1 MATDLEQLQIFLG
14 NLEWKFQFREEQNDI
29 IVFFE
34 TENFINVNGENFII
48 VVLECTH
55 NGEVLQI
62 FSPQAY
68 KIPQDIQ
75 NKQALFELLL
85 LLMQDTYFVKFEY
98 FEQREEI
105 RICIDLPLEDQ
116 DLTEAQLHLCIQ
128 NIVKVAEQYHDSITT
143 TIKTG
148 IVQRED
154 SQLVIAKTLFDRIL
168 EECQEDV

>member
-1 MATDLEQLQIFLG
+1 MATDLDQLQIFLG

-68 KIPQDIQ
+68 KIPQDTK
-75 NKQALFELLL
+75 NKHALFELLL

-105 RICIDLPLEDQ
+105 QICIDLPLEDQ

-128 NIVKVAEQYHDSITT
+128 NIIKVAEQYHDSITT
-143 TIKTG
+143 TIETG

-154 SQLVIAKTLFDRIL
+154 SQLIIAKTLFDRIL
-168 EECQEDV
+168 EEYQEDI